1 MCILSNKYPNY
12 IFTDASLIK
21 KAGIGIYYAAPHIQ
35 NPIKKHYYIDGK
47 KDINR
52 AELSAIYAGLL
63 LYPSKPTPQ
72 PAQLAQLAQLA
83 QIAQIAQLGIFSDS
97 ITAINLIEDKT
108 YNKKFD
114 TLVQCIRYLSS
125 KKYKNSKLIYTK
137 VKAHSG
143 IIENDIAHYLARC
156 GARCDTRCDANSAG
170 DAHPYLFHIP
180 DAIAQTKKQIPYY
193 SIEELVLENIY
204 KNSLVHRDIDFTIP
218 N

>member
-35 NPIKKHYYIDGK
+35 NPVKKHYYIDGK

-63 LYPSKPTPQ
+63 LYPTTKPTK
-72 PAQLAQLAQLA
+72 PAQLA
-83 QIAQIAQLGIFSDS
+83 IFSDS

-156 GARCDTRCDANSAG
+156 GARCDAQSGADCAQ
-170 DAHPYLFHIP
+170 PYLFHMP
-180 DAIAQTKKQIPYY
+180 DSVVQTKKETPHS

-204 KNSLVHRDIDFTIP
+204 KNSLVHRDIDFTIS
-218 N
+218 

>member
-1 MCILSNKYPNY
+1 MCIFSNKYSNY

-63 LYPSKPTPQ
+63 LYPTT
-72 PAQLAQLAQLA
+72 QLAQLATHGKPAHPAPQ
-83 QIAQIAQLGIFSDS
+83 QLGIFSDS

-108 YNKKFD
+108 YNRKFD

-156 GARCDTRCDANSAG
+156 GARCG
-170 DAHPYLFHIP
+170 AHCENPYLFHIP
-180 DAIAQTKKQIPYY
+180 DTTAQTKKQIPHS

-218 N
+218 D